1 MEHRERCRSATVP
14 NTGACEAHKFRS
26 GSPILAPQNF
36 RETIPARQG
45 RSYLT
50 VNAARQCIFSKII
63 NAERRQSEL
72 KTDPGISTHIR
83 AHSRREPDIPATPT
97 CRSGDP
103 LN

>member
-1 MEHRERCRSATVP
+1 MPQRNSPEYWRLRGTQIQIGVADFNAAEFSRDHSSAS
-14 NTGACEAHKFRS
+14 GAQ
-26 GSPILAPQNF
+26 L
-36 RETIPARQG
+36 
-45 RSYLT
+45 LT

-63 NAERRQSEL
+63 NSERRQSEL

-83 AHSRREPDIPATPT
+83 APSRRESDIPATPT